1 MQLTADISMY
11 PLREDF
17 IPPID
22 AFIERIHQY
31 PELKITRTPTS
42 TIVQGE
48 YEYAMQAV
56 QDTIAACHADYG
68 LAVYVVKYIPGYQA
82 LD

>member
-22 AFIERIHQY
+22 GFIEKIQQY
-31 PELKITRTPTS
+31 DDLIVFRSPTS
-42 TIVQGE
+42 TVVQGD
-48 YEYAMQAV
+48 YDYTMKAV
-56 QDTIAACHADYG
+56 QDTIAACNKAFG
-68 LAVYVVKYIPGYQA
+68 LAVYVVKYIPEYQA